1 MPETTNQQT
10 EKREETTSSR
20 QLEAIRMNSL
30 SSFTQVTKDTMDATK
45 AVSDLG
51 TSWPAIVTLALGPIM
66 IIFALAF
73 KLELLGQGIGN
84 LSSAE
89 FITVVLT
96 GAMLVVLGGLIHLYH
111 YKARHE
117 LRRRIQ
123 DTAARTLDA
132 QIQASDKATEFELW
146 RLKKDLRG

>member
-1 MPETTNQQT
+1 
-10 EKREETTSSR
+10 
-20 QLEAIRMNSL
+20 
-30 SSFTQVTKDTMDATK
+30 MDATK

-66 IIFALAF
+66 IILALAF

-96 GAMLVVLGGLIHLYH
+96 GAMLVVLGGLMYLYH
-111 YKARHE
+111 TK
-117 LRRRIQ
+117 Q
-123 DTAARTLDA
+123 GT
-132 QIQASDKATEFELW
+132 S
-146 RLKKDLRG
+146 